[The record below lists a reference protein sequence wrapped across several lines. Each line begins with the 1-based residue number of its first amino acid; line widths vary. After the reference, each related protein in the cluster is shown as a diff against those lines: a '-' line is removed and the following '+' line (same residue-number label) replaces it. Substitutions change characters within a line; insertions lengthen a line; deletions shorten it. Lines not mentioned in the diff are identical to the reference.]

1 MKKLNERFS
10 EETLRQLM
18 GLYIINSNSECFPLV
33 PSEKPLT
40 VDNFGLLEDDV
51 IYTAEDFQWCEEDG
65 SDRNLK
71 YNDSDYYLYGDDL
84 PDEVFYLLNTVICI
98 KFATHQLADA
108 KAMID
113 ATDNDEAKQAINEA
127 FIEFENL
134 DDATESMKKLQ
145 IACDALNEASDIFE
159 SIDDELCNTFY
170 DASDVINDVIR
181 DLEYASGK
189 S

>member
-18 GLYIINSNSECFPLV
+18 GIYVINTNSEWFPLV

-98 KFATHQLADA
+98 KFATRQLADA

-113 ATDNDEAKQAINEA
+113 AIDNFEAQQTI
-127 FIEFENL
+127 
-134 DDATESMKKLQ
+134 DDAITAFEGTNDSERKLQ
-145 IACDALNEASDIFE
+145 IAYDALNEASDIFE